1 MAALLK
7 RLVPAVLGVLLACGA
22 AAQSEPPECY
32 GHHPYA
38 EADPA
43 ELGAAGNYRD
53 TGRTVRLLAP
63 AAQAFQEMQK
73 AAATQGVRLVPI
85 SGFRRRAYQAGLFR
99 RAVERY
105 GSEQAAARWVAPPGC
120 SEHHTGRALDLGDE
134 TRPDCDVELCFQK
147 TPAYRW
153 MQANAERFGFEL
165 SFPAG
170 SEPPAFEPWHWR
182 YVGDAVGRRLFPR
195 GRR

>member
-1 MAALLK
+1 MVLAGFCAWGTASVFGQGDDPAA
-7 RLVPAVLGVLLACGA
+7 PACL
-22 AAQSEPPECY
+22 

-43 ELGAAGNYRD
+43 ELRAAGNYRD

-85 SGFRRRAYQAGLFR
+85 SGFRPRAYQAGLFR

-105 GSEQAAARWVAPPGC
+105 GSEEAAARWVAPPGC

-134 TRPDCDVELCFQK
+134 TRPDCDVQLCFQK

-153 MQANAERFGFEL
+153 MQANAQRFGFEL
-165 SFPAG
+165 SFPPG

-182 YVGDAVGRRLFPR
+182 YVGDREGRRLFPR